1 MDNNMRENRKALF
14 FDIDGTILSEET
26 KMIPHSAVDAIQA
39 ARKAGHLTF
48 INTGRTRACLP
59 DKIKDVEF
67 DGILCGCG
75 TELIFHGESIMHQ
88 SLDRQLCCQIA
99 EAVRNAGVGA
109 ILEGESFYFNV
120 PDRPAFRFLK
130 TGGGLKEEARMDL
143 VFEWEPED
151 TAFDKFVYWSDEK
164 SDQKEL
170 VKLIQPVMD
179 IMVRGKNFYE
189 IVPKGYTKA
198 KAIQIVQEMFHIDLV
213 NTYVFGDSS
222 NDLSMFKYSPNA
234 IAMGKHDP
242 VLDPY
247 TSYVTD
253 TVENDGIWKAMKALK
268 LI

>member
-1 MDNNMRENRKALF
+1 MNKNNTENKKALF

-26 KMIPHSAVDAIQA
+26 KMIPHSAVDAIQE

-59 DKIKDVEF
+59 DKIKEVVF

-75 TELIFHGESIMHQ
+75 TELIFHGESILHQ
-88 SLDRQLCCQIA
+88 SLDRQLCCRIA
-99 EAVRNAGVGA
+99 EAVRKAGVGA
-109 ILEGESFYFNV
+109 ILEGESFFFHV
-120 PDRPAFRFLK
+120 PDRPAFQFLK
-130 TGGGLKEEARMDL
+130 TGGGLKEDARMDL
-143 VFEWEPED
+143 VFDWEPED
-151 TAFDKFVYWSDEK
+151 TVFDKFVYWTDEK

-170 VKLIQPVMD
+170 MKVVQPYMD
-179 IMVRGKNFYE
+179 IIVRGNNFYE

-198 KAIQIVQEMFHIDLV
+198 KAIQIVQEIFHIDLD

-222 NDLSMFKYSPNA
+222 NDLSMFEYCPNA

-247 TSYVTD
+247 ASYVTD
-253 TVENDGIWKAMKALK
+253 TVENNGIWKAMKTLK

>member
-1 MDNNMRENRKALF
+1 MTENRKAIF

-26 KMIPHSAVDAIQA
+26 KIVPHSAVEAIQA
-39 ARKAGHLTF
+39 AREAGHLTF

-75 TELIFHGESIMHQ
+75 TELIFHGKSIMHQ
-88 SLDRQLCCQIA
+88 SLDSQLCCQIA
-99 EAVRNAGVGA
+99 EAVRKTGVGA

-120 PDRPAFRFLK
+120 PDRPAFQFLK
-130 TGGGLKEEARMDL
+130 TGGGLKEEARMNL
-143 VFEWEPED
+143 VFEWEPEE
-151 TAFDKFVYWSDEK
+151 TRFDKFVYWTDENSDNET
-164 SDQKEL
+164 L
-170 VKLIQPVMD
+170 VKLIKPVMD
-179 IMVRGKNFYE
+179 IMVRGDHFYE
-189 IVPKGYTKA
+189 IVPKGFTKA
-198 KAIQIVQEMFHIDLV
+198 KAIQIVQEMFHINLK

-222 NDLSMFKYSPNA
+222 NDLSMFEYSPNA

-253 TVENDGIWKAMKALK
+253 TVENDGIWKAMKALN